1 MARPGGAYSTFV
13 AMAKIALPIA
23 ALALLATLFLFARQ
37 IDPDAAIPFAQVD
50 VEQYAREQRIG
61 TPEFAGVTADGTV
74 ISMSADL
81 ARPDPETPGRMTAEG
96 LAVEFASPDGSNVSA
111 QAAFGAVDNASAT
124 MMMSGGVS
132 IETSTGYLIE
142 AQGFS
147 AALDVTD
154 IRSEGPVRAE
164 GPGGH
169 IEAGS
174 VRVTQSAADPN
185 AYVLVFNDGVTLVYE
200 PGEGSGD

>member
-13 AMAKIALPIA
+13 ALAKIALPIA
-23 ALALLATLFLFARQ
+23 ALALLATLFLFARR

-96 LAVEFASPDGSNVSA
+96 LAVDFTAPDGSTVTA
-111 QAAFGAVDNASAT
+111 RAGFGAVDSAAAT
-124 MMMSGGVS
+124 MMMTGAVW
-132 IETSTGYLIE
+132 IETSTGYRIE
-142 AQGFS
+142 AEGFS

-154 IRSEGPVRAE
+154 IRSDGPVTAE

-174 VRVTQSAADPN
+174 VRVSQSAADPN
-185 AYVLVFNDGVTLVYE
+185 AYVLVFNGGVRLVYE
-200 PGEGSGD
+200 PGD